1 MTVTTADQEII
12 GSVLDRWK
20 AAVDWHEPERVAS
33 YFTEDAIFQ
42 GLHPFSVGRDGITD
56 YYASQPLG
64 MTAAYSILETRR
76 LADDVVLGYSRV
88 DFSFAERPTLT
99 VYLAVIAR
107 QLDDEWKIGH
117 YQVSRLP
124 G

>member
-1 MTVTTADQEII
+1 MTVTNADQEII

-20 AAVDWHEPERVAS
+20 SAVDWHEPERVAS

-88 DFSFAERPTLT
+88 DFYFAERPTLT

>member
-1 MTVTTADQEII
+1 MTVTNADQEII

-20 AAVDWHEPERVAS
+20 SAVDWHEPERVAS

>member
-1 MTVTTADQEII
+1 MTVTNADQEII

-20 AAVDWHEPERVAS
+20 SAVDWHEPERLAS

>member
-1 MTVTTADQEII
+1 MTVTNADQEII

-20 AAVDWHEPERVAS
+20 SAVDWHEPERVAS

-76 LADDVVLGYSRV
+76 LADYVVLGYSRV